1 MDACCMYLL
10 PHTRTAPHTS
20 RFQICNR
27 HRELKLEH
35 NKPPDPTEEPVQ
47 SPRVVLKWLGSEALA
62 LYNSK
67 PAWLQSDPISLL
79 QSQSASRTAE
89 WLMPLTRCSLGKF
102 GEDGSVASV
111 RPLLQ
116 EQLEKSITFG
126 ANFVPDGAEPFA
138 EAADAMDAIARAA
151 LNHQTAHMVTAWGG
165 HSFTQRQ
172 DSPSLCVA
180 TYPLANDKHSV
191 TNLPDYLAV
200 IPGDPRVHAFMDHHG
215 ELCWQLKN
223 TYAAWVDARR
233 ARGYMMNMM
242 PAHTSADPQALYA
255 HGDTPS
261 SELYDE
267 QALLLACLLL
277 SGRFSDASIQ
287 GNLGREMLN
296 RGLNLL
302 TKCTG
307 KTFYTVSLDNNEVYQ
322 TAFDTK
328 YLNAGSFRASEKEE
342 LLFVFSKSLSHGVFI
357 SCDASTTDP
366 TGQHRLLR
374 SGAANRQAFF
384 QVIYG
389 LQTETYGAAGSF
401 LETLAQQSTM
411 DAFYQAFT
419 VYGVNESVEQPKP
432 WRVPGAHGG
441 VKIGPQPPE

>member
-1 MDACCMYLL
+1 
-10 PHTRTAPHTS
+10 
-20 RFQICNR
+20 
-27 HRELKLEH
+27 
-35 NKPPDPTEEPVQ
+35 
-47 SPRVVLKWLGSEALA
+47 
-62 LYNSK
+62 
-67 PAWLQSDPISLL
+67 
-79 QSQSASRTAE
+79 
-89 WLMPLTRCSLGKF
+89 
-102 GEDGSVASV
+102 
-111 RPLLQ
+111 
-116 EQLEKSITFG
+116 
-126 ANFVPDGAEPFA
+126 
-138 EAADAMDAIARAA
+138 
-151 LNHQTAHMVTAWGG
+151 
-165 HSFTQRQ
+165 
-172 DSPSLCVA
+172 
-180 TYPLANDKHSV
+180 
-191 TNLPDYLAV
+191 
-200 IPGDPRVHAFMDHHG
+200 
-215 ELCWQLKN
+215 
-223 TYAAWVDARR
+223 
-233 ARGYMMNMM
+233 MNMM
-242 PAHTSADPQALYA
+242 TAHTSADPQALYV

-277 SGRFSDASIQ
+277 SGRFSDAAIQ
-287 GNLGREMLN
+287 GKLGREMLN
-296 RGLNLL
+296 RGLDLL